1 MALLLGSALVTLA
14 LGGAAFPRPNCPRP
28 IPLARLSGV
37 HEVAATA
44 GGPARDFGGISG
56 MDQRHGRWL
65 LISDDRS
72 ERAPARLYQARIVFR
87 RGAIRDVRLSAPRP
101 LLDQAGETFPKPGLG
116 REAVDAEAVRFD
128 PKDGAIVWSSEGDAR
143 DGFAPSL
150 RRQERPGSFS
160 RPISLPSGLIETPNQ
175 GPRPNLA
182 FEGLTFGVDDEAL
195 WIGLEAPLKQD
206 GPLASRAAGAL
217 VRLSR
222 LGREGQLV
230 QFAYRTDPISAAP
243 TGLRADNGVSEI
255 LALDAERLLVLERSG
270 VEVSPGRF
278 TYDVRLYVADLRGA
292 TDIAGLAS
300 LDGAAVA
307 TAAKTLLFDF
317 HAAGQDRNFE
327 AMAWGPR
334 LGERAR
340 TLVLAEDNNFEGDLT
355 RFITLRLDMPARS
368 VCPPASRR
376 AR

>member
-1 MALLLGSALVTLA
+1 M
-14 LGGAAFPRPNCPRP
+14 
-28 IPLARLSGV
+28 SGV
-37 HEVAATA
+37 HDVASTA
-44 GGPARDFGGISG
+44 GGPTRDFGGISG

-72 ERAPARLYQARIVFR
+72 ERAPARLYQARIAFR
-87 RGAIRDVRLSAPRP
+87 GGTIGDVRLFAPRP
-101 LLDQAGETFPKPGLG
+101 LRDQAGQPFPRPGLG

-128 PKDGAIVWSSEGDAR
+128 PKDGAIIWSSEGDAR
-143 DGFAPSL
+143 DGFAPGL
-150 RRQERPGSFS
+150 RRQSRPGSLS
-160 RPISLPSGLIETPNQ
+160 RPITLPPGLIETPNQ

-182 FEGLTFGVDDEAL
+182 FEGLTFGVDGEAL

-206 GPLASRAAGAL
+206 GPLASRAAGVL

-222 LGREGQLV
+222 LGRQGQLV
-230 QFAYRTDPISAAP
+230 QFAYRTDPISAAS

-278 TYDVRLYVADLRGA
+278 SYDVRLYVADLRGA
-292 TDIAGLAS
+292 TDVADLAS
-300 LDGAAVA
+300 LDGAAVT
-307 TAAKTLLFDF
+307 TAAKTLVFDF

-334 LGERAR
+334 LGGRAR
-340 TLVLAEDNNFEGDLT
+340 TLVLAEDNNFEGDKT
-355 RFITLRLDMPARS
+355 RFVTLRLNMPARPA
-368 VCPPASRR
+368 CPAG
-376 AR
+376 